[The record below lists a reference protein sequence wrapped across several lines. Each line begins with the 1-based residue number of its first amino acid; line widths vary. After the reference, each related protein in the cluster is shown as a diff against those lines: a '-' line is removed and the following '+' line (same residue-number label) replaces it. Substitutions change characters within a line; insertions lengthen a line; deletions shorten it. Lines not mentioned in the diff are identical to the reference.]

1 MVMNLKSLKVLMYHK
16 INKNYESKKFEG
28 FTI

>member
-1 MVMNLKSLKVLMYHK
+1 MVMNLKSLKVLMYH
-16 INKNYESKKFEG
+16 INNNYESKKFEG